1 MPGTGHTREDLTAR
15 QVKFWSVFSY
25 YVVYDP
31 DSDPIEIITVIHGAR
46 DVQQLLKQGCSSPN
60 IALDVIVGTPHD
72 CLMNWLRFP

>member
-31 DSDPIEIITVIHGAR
+31 ECNPIEIITVIHGAR
-46 DVQQLLKQGCSSPN
+46 DVQQL
-60 IALDVIVGTPHD
+60 
-72 CLMNWLRFP
+72 